1 MKNLKPLQIDSFSR
15 VPPYQQI
22 VEWLRRAI
30 LADQLKGGSPL
41 PPIREL
47 AKILRVNP
55 NTVARAYNELKEA
68 GVIES
73 RPGSG
78 NIVKTGASTRL
89 DPIREQLIRQA
100 FDEFL
105 QLAAGLGADRET
117 LVNLFK
123 EFNHE

>member
-1 MKNLKPLQIDSFSR
+1 MTTIKPLTIDSLSG

-30 LADQLKGGSPL
+30 LADQLKGGAAL

-68 GVIES
+68 GVIDS
-73 RPGSG
+73 RSGSG
-78 NIVKTGASTRL
+78 NIVNPGARTRL
-89 DPIREQLIRQA
+89 DPMREQLIQQA
-100 FDEFL
+100 FAEFL
-105 QLAAGLGADRET
+105 RSAASLGADHATIAR
-117 LVNLFK
+117 LFK
-123 EFNHE
+123 EFLHE